1 MFTATKDTTTPVLN
15 LDELV
20 FAELIAHIDETLQ
33 VEELAVLILSEFVKY
48 FSSKLQEVGLGCEKI
63 NAT

>member
-15 LDELV
+15 LDELA

-33 VEELAVLILSEFVKY
+33 VEEPAVLILSELVKY